1 MDKWLIEMNMSGWG
15 LYQVLYWNTTNLKW
29 GDKLDATQFDTEAL
43 AKAARTTPTC
53 EVKLYEV

>member
-1 MDKWLIEMNMSGWG
+1 MNMSGWG

-29 GDKLDATQFDTEAL
+29 GDRLDATQFATEAL